1 MAEHE
6 VYPDGQSLNVT
17 VNLEIISRVS
27 QSDLLLTKLLES

>member
-6 VYPDGQSLNVT
+6 AHLDGQSLNVT

-27 QSDLLLTKLLES
+27 QSDLLLNKLLES